1 MRLIRT
7 SAFRF
12 LSICIVLAMCICS
25 FGIQPSAE
33 KVGAHVKEYYKY
45 DYATGERTSYTLSQ
59 DILTNDANEDEADV
73 QSDDPRVPGGNSGV
87 VKLVINNGKVGSGFI
102 IDDHVIATAAHCCI
116 QNYKNVYSDIKVLLF
131 ADAAD
136 QTPAASITPVEIHV
150 PTTYLTSN
158 VFENPELKH
167 INDYALITVAEDL
180 SAYEHYDLGTIT
192 DVFEKSGKDV
202 TVTGFPQTVGSQE
215 VNTVTQH
222 QMYTGSGAIKE
233 YTWTFPGEK
242 GCILIYGVKITG
254 GNSGGPIYVTTTYQ
268 KGKTIQTKKTA
279 IGVVIATGYS
289 ENEYLGVRILPEILK
304 FYKSNDYVNYA

>member
-59 DILTNDANEDEADV
+59 DILTNDANEDEADA
-73 QSDDPRVPGGNSGV
+73 QSDESRVPGGNSGV
-87 VKLVINNGKVGSGFI
+87 VKLVIDGDTASGFI
-102 IDDHVIATAAHCCI
+102 IDDHIIATAAHCCI
-116 QNYKNVYSDIKVLLF
+116 EKYKEPYGDIKVLLF

-136 QTPAASITPVEIHV
+136 RTPAASIRPVEIHV
-150 PTTYLTSN
+150 PVAYLTTD
-158 VFENPELKH
+158 VGEYGGVVRA
-167 INDYALITVAEDL
+167 NDYALITVAEDL
-180 SAYEHYDLGTIT
+180 SAYEHYDLGTVT
-192 DVFEKSGKDV
+192 DAFEKSGRDV
-202 TVTGFPQTVGSQE
+202 TVTGFPETVGSQK
-215 VNTVTQH
+215 VNTATQH
-222 QMYTGSGAIKE
+222 QMYTDSGTIEEDTWHIEGSDGRVLLYKA
-233 YTWTFPGEK
+233 
-242 GCILIYGVKITG
+242 KITG

-279 IGVVIATGYS
+279 IGVVIAPGYS
-289 ENEYLGVRILPEILK
+289 KNEYLGVRILPEILK